1 MAATWIDLTGTAAA
15 TLTTACWLPQAIRI
29 IRTKDTRA
37 LSVWTTALFT
47 AGVALWL
54 VYGLARSDW
63 PVVGANACTFTLN
76 ALILGLKLR
85 YG

>member
-1 MAATWIDLTGTAAA
+1 MSASWVDLTGATAA

-29 IRTKDTRA
+29 IRSKDTKA
-37 LSVWTTALFT
+37 LSAWTTGLFT

-54 VYGLARSDW
+54 VYGLARRDW
-63 PVVGANACTFTLN
+63 PVVGANACTLSLN